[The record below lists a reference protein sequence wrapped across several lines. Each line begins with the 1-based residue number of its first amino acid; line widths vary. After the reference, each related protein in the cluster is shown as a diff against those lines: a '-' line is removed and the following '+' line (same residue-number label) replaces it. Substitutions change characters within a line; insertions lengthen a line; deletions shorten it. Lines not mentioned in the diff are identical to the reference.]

1 MNREDIIKLAREAG
15 MALLLEE
22 HAGEYGNGT
31 LENTPYP
38 ELERFANLVAAAER
52 EAFAKECDEGYACK
66 GYTNGY
72 AAGYENGYSE
82 GKTAGFDLTLAPKI
96 TVIHAKDCWSWGA
109 AHYECACA
117 EIAKLRGWKK

>member
-1 MNREDIIKLAREAG
+1 MTNNRKMRWNREDDIHSCSYYCTRPACVLRQRDELRDKL
-15 MALLLEE
+15 L
-22 HAGEYGNGT
+22 
-31 LENTPYP
+31 
-38 ELERFANLVAAAER
+38 AER

-82 GKTAGFDLTLAPKI
+82 GKAAGFDLTLAPKI
-96 TVIHAKDCWSWGA
+96 TVIHAKDCWSWGPQ
-109 AHYECACA
+109 HYECACA

>member
-1 MNREDIIKLAREAG
+1 MNREEVIELAREAG
-15 MALLLEE
+15 WTDAMRFFDEVRLEK
-22 HAGEYGNGT
+22 
-31 LENTPYP
+31 
-38 ELERFANLVAAAER
+38 FASLVAAHER

>member
-1 MNREDIIKLAREAG
+1 MNDLHQAAQAALEA
-15 MALLLEE
+15 LEE
-22 HAGEYGNGT
+22 
-31 LENTPYP
+31 
-38 ELERFANLVAAAER
+38 LVAQAPFARYVKITDNLRTALAFTTYSDALDKHR

-96 TVIHAKDCWSWGA
+96 TVIHAKDCWSWGPQ
-109 AHYECACA
+109 HYECACK
-117 EIAKLRGWKK
+117 ELAKAKGWAK